1 MAVDYEQFRKNL
13 EVLRGG
19 APSAPSRPAAVAPQ
33 SALDRYRQERKA
45 QFAVPA
51 AGGATQKPKGRDDGF
66 DVGDVFKPLGRLAM
80 GALNVAD
87 IGRAALVSGTRELAD
102 LWPGDEEQA
111 SWQDFKDQFNRRATA
126 QELLFTGPYFQLDE
140 KGWEDEVLGFVTDVV
155 MDPLTYTPAVFAKQA
170 IKIGAKGVA
179 LTKPQKALKVA
190 VQDGSA
196 KVISKTVATNAA
208 EAGLRD
214 APEVQRLVALAAAR
228 GRGALT
234 EKSLQE
240 AGVTAAQ
247 RAALGLSTQAPGVAR
262 RVLQSVENVKGA
274 VKQPIRESAFG
285 RTWRKGFVP
294 ETGGRRALMD
304 IALNKSA
311 AFSRRSDAV
320 LVTATINPAKQFA
333 NQWGAEAMRTA
344 ELELLGS
351 RGARKAWWKIT
362 DEQAKQLTRNVEAGI
377 AGEAEDALRGQFR
390 RLRDDLVRAGVDV
403 GDLGENY
410 LPHIRTD
417 AVIRLAKKN
426 DEVRNILSTFNT
438 KEGFQKFRTLRAG
451 DEFLNNTQAAK
462 RQATEAGTDNLNL
475 VNGSIDEINERFRE
489 MFGVDLFVDDARELL
504 PRYIKQGER
513 AMFRRTQ
520 LRLLKELGF
529 TEGLATKM
537 VRRTDPE
544 HMANI
549 EAVKNR
555 LTAEKAKR
563 TVALRDGTVVRRDN
577 LLALRGQVAQRK
589 QMLEGR
595 INQIERDLVDVSRDQ
610 AAARASVEFN
620 QQSIAL
626 LRQQVDDLSTAAKAA
641 RGNER
646 RALLAKRDRAIRAR
660 DREIPK
666 MQAEIDRIQRE
677 VLDLFEQARTPEQ
690 VRRAA
695 QASAGRRSSVQRL
708 QAERAALL
716 EQAQQLTDEYQDLTT
731 RFQQSGL
738 GMLPTELEGSLFTAS
753 DILESFIRD
762 QDGLLSK
769 EQFAD
774 TVYLFA
780 QADAI
785 WSIDAVR
792 RQLAELDATFDVA
805 DLGNVKVPR
814 KVTPA
819 VRDDLRDRFNTVLT
833 VLQRQ
838 DNTPEIQA
846 IAKLEAAAAKADM
859 DAWMAGGQVKKFE
872 QMLKDLESQKVPEI
886 LKRARAGMVRVGN
899 ELEMPEWLFEATK
912 LDWVRTELPNIGRW
926 GQKYFNLF
934 KGYAILRPGFHVRNL
949 YSAMFNMYL
958 EAGAK
963 SFKNV
968 KKWHQFYTM
977 ATHDPENYFDEAV
990 KKFGLREATMLNQAY
1005 GAISATGAGQIASEF
1020 SGRAFKA
1027 ASKNPFD
1034 ENNAAMA
1041 LSRRVGGWVED
1052 HVRGAHAYDVLKRGG
1067 TLDQAVDIVTK
1078 WHFDYTDVTKFDQA
1092 MKLVNPFW
1100 IFFSRNLALQAQT
1113 WVGSLPKLNRTIIN
1127 FERNMNYGL
1136 QEDDV
1141 VPEYYHTEGA
1151 IRLPFKGY
1159 QGSTLYF
1166 FSDLPAVTFP
1176 GELDR
1181 ISNPT
1186 SPRFF
1191 ADLGPFFK
1199 IPVEMVAKRQLFS
1212 DIPIDTTKPAEL
1224 PFGIGNIPGA
1234 GSLGFLPGVDTTGS
1248 GRLVADPLVM
1258 NAVMSAFPGVSQL
1271 QRIAPVNDPKLL
1283 ERLPYTAA
1291 STLLGIS
1298 LAENTPRAQQGELYR
1313 RSLELAEEREKQRR
1327 LLEL

>member
-1 MAVDYEQFRKNL
+1 MANETVLDRL
-13 EVLRGG
+13 LRGG
-19 APSAPSRPAAVAPQ
+19 GTGGDVRGGQPSVAPPKPPPSSLPYKTDIVLSRPA
-33 SALDRYRQERKA
+33 D
-45 QFAVPA
+45 
-51 AGGATQKPKGRDDGF
+51 GKPKKKGDGF
-66 DVGDVFKPLGRLAM
+66 DAGDVFGFVGKGLSKAID
-80 GALNVAD
+80 VAD

-126 QELLFTGPYFQLDE
+126 QELLFTGPYFKLDE
-140 KGWEDEVLGFVTDVV
+140 KGWEDEILGFATDIVL
-155 MDPLTYTPAVFAKQA
+155 DPLTYTPGVLAKQA
-170 IKIGAKGVA
+170 IKVGAKGIA

-190 VQDGSA
+190 IKDGSA

-208 EAGLRD
+208 EAGLRE
-214 APEVQRLVALAAAR
+214 APEVQRLVALAASR

-234 EKSLQE
+234 EKGLRE

-247 RAALGLSTQAPGVAR
+247 RTALGLSAEGPGALR
-262 RVLQSVENVKGA
+262 RVLQSAENLKGA

-285 RTWRKGFVP
+285 RTWRKAFVP
-294 ETGGRRALMD
+294 ETGGRRALLD
-304 IALNKSA
+304 IALDSA
-311 AFSRRSDAV
+311 AAMSRRADAI
-320 LVTATINPAKQFA
+320 LVSATINPAKQVA

-351 RGARKAWWKIT
+351 RKVRGVLRGIT
-362 DEQAKQLTRNVEAGI
+362 DEQAKTLTRNIEAGVAG
-377 AGEAEDALRGQFR
+377 AGEDAMRAQFR

-410 LPHIRTD
+410 LPHMRTEV
-417 AVIRLAKKN
+417 VIKLAKKN
-426 DEVRNILSTFNT
+426 DEVNKILSSFNT
-438 KEGFQKFRTLRAG
+438 KEGFQKFRTLRPG
-451 DEFLNNTQAAK
+451 DAFLNETEAAARQAA
-462 RQATEAGTDNLNL
+462 EAGSDSLNL

-489 MFGVDLFVDDARELL
+489 KFGVDLFVDDARELL

-549 EAVKNR
+549 DAAKIR
-555 LTAEKAKR
+555 LAEEKAKR
-563 TVALRDGTVVRRDN
+563 TVALADGSVVRRDN
-577 LLALRGQVAQRK
+577 LLALRDQVAKRK

-595 INQIERDLVDVSRDQ
+595 INQIERRLVDLSRDQ
-610 AAARASVEFN
+610 TAARSAIEFN

-641 RGNER
+641 RGEER
-646 RALLAKRDRAIRAR
+646 RALLAKRDRAIRTR
-660 DREIPK
+660 DNQIPKLQAKIDDIEREIAS
-666 MQAEIDRIQRE
+666 MMR
-677 VLDLFEQARTPEQ
+677 QARTPKEARRVEQ
-690 VRRAA
+690 ATGGMRG
-695 QASAGRRSSVQRL
+695 SIEGL
-708 QAERAALL
+708 QAQRAALID
-716 EQAQQLTDEYQDLTT
+716 QAQRLTDEYQDLTT

-738 GMLPTELEGSLFTAS
+738 GMLPSDIESSLFTAS
-753 DILESFIRD
+753 DVLESFIRD
-762 QDGLLSK
+762 QDKLLSA

-780 QADAI
+780 QADAR
-785 WSIDAVR
+785 WAVDALR

-805 DLGNVKVPR
+805 DLGNIKVPK

-838 DNTPEIQA
+838 DNTPEVQA
-846 IAKLEAAAAKADM
+846 IAKLEAVAAKSDM
-859 DAWMAGGQVKKFE
+859 EVWQAGNQVKKFE
-872 QMLKDLESQKVPEI
+872 QMLKDLESEKVSEI
-886 LKRARAGMVRVGN
+886 TKRARAGMVRIGN

-926 GQKYFNLF
+926 GRKYFNLF

-977 ATHDPENYFDEAV
+977 ATHNPEGYWDEAV

-1020 SGRAFKA
+1020 AGTGFKA

-1034 ENNAAMA
+1034 ENNMAMA
-1041 LSRRVGGWVED
+1041 LSRRIGGWVED
-1052 HVRGAHAYDVLKRGG
+1052 HVRGAHAYDVLTRGG
-1067 TLDQAVDIVTK
+1067 TLDQAIDIVTK

-1100 IFFSRNLALQAQT
+1100 IFFSRNMALQAQT
-1113 WVGSLPKLNRTIIN
+1113 WVGNLPKLNRTIIN

-1176 GELDR
+1176 GELER
-1181 ISNPT
+1181 VTNPT

-1199 IPVEMVAKRQLFS
+1199 IPVEMIAKRQLFS
-1212 DIPIDTTKPAEL
+1212 DIPIDPTKPAEL

-1234 GSLGFLPGVDTTGS
+1234 GNLGFSPGVDTTGS
-1248 GRLVADPLVM
+1248 GRLVADPVLM
-1258 NAVMSAFPGVSQL
+1258 NAVMSALPGIGQL

-1283 ERLPYTAA
+1283 ARLPYTLL
-1291 STLLGIS
+1291 STFGGIS

-1313 RSLELAEEREKQRR
+1313 RSLELAQEREKQRR
-1327 LLEL
+1327 LLEM